1 MDAVTTDEKQS
12 LFSPLASI
20 KLRKFTPTVPALTE
34 FSNITQNL
42 QTKGYLTRIRCP
54 DQTVNDTL
62 IWRAGDFQA

>member
-20 KLRKFTPTVPALTE
+20 KLRNFTPTIPTLTQL
-34 FSNITQNL
+34 SNITQNL
-42 QTKGYLTRIRCP
+42 QTKGYLTIIRSP
-54 DQTVNDTL
+54 NQTVDDTL